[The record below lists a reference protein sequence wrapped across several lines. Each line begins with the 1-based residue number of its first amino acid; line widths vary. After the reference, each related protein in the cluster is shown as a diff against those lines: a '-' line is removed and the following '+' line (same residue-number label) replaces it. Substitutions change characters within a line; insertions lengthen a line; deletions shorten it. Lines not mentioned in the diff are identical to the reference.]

1 MVRGFSAARGHCHDG
16 GVSTPSADVSVRV
29 AWADDAEAIAA
40 VQARAW
46 ATSYA
51 ALVPAAGELREA
63 DFVQLWRDALT
74 HPADAR
80 HRALV
85 ALERNRIVGFAI
97 TTPATDPDCDPV
109 TDGELMELTVDA
121 GERGKGHG
129 SRLLQAA
136 ADTLASDRFTRGV
149 TWVLADDDV
158 TRSFLTE
165 AGWAAD
171 TAHRTLDLDGTGA
184 VQVKQVRL
192 HTALG
197 EPT

>member
-1 MVRGFSAARGHCHDG
+1 M
-16 GVSTPSADVSVRV
+16 STPSADVSVRI

-40 VQARAW
+40 IQAHAW

-51 ALVPAAGELREA
+51 GLVPAAGELREA
-63 DFVQLWRDALT
+63 DFARLWRDALT
-74 HPADAR
+74 RPADAR

-97 TTPATDPDCDPV
+97 TTPATDPDR
-109 TDGELMELTVDA
+109 ELMELTVEAD
-121 GERGKGHG
+121 ERGRGHG

-136 ADTLASDRFTRGV
+136 VDTMVSDRFTHAV
-149 TWVLADDDV
+149 TWLLADDDALR
-158 TRSFLTE
+158 TFLTD
-165 AGWAAD
+165 AGWAPD

-184 VQVKQVRL
+184 TQVKQIRL

-197 EPT
+197 